1 MSRRIAL
8 GTIGIL
14 AVVLASVSLAW
25 ACVPQGY
32 LSLTPASGPAGSTVT
47 AKASGFPAGS
57 TVEIRWGSKDGPLL
71 KTGTGPSFSTPIT
84 IPAAAPGVHYVS
96 AAMTGEH
103 RDHSAT
109 VAAFRLTAPGVP
121 AAPGG
126 TTPTGGRTITGTM
139 GNDRLVGTPFDDVIN
154 CGAGN
159 DRVLGM
165 GGDDVIN
172 CGSGHD
178 RVDGGS
184 GRDRILGG
192 TGIDV
197 LKGGRHNDRISAG
210 SSNDRLWGGSG
221 NDRLLGGRGN
231 DTLRG
236 EGGRDRLYGQSG
248 RDVLF
253 RSGTDRLFGGSGRD
267 RIAGAR
273 KPSGD
278 GHDHDHGGHSH

>member
-1 MSRRIAL
+1 MSRRVVVAVV
-8 GTIGIL
+8 GVL
-14 AVVLASVSLAW
+14 AVVLASVSVAW
-25 ACVPQGY
+25 ACVPQGS
-32 LSLTPASGPAGSTVT
+32 LSLAPESGTAGSTVT
-47 AKASGFPAGS
+47 AKASGFSAGS
-57 TVEIRWGSKDGPLL
+57 TVEIRWGSKTGPLL
-71 KTGTGPSFSTPIT
+71 ATGTGASFSTPIT
-84 IPAAAPGVHYVS
+84 IPAAPPGVHYVS

-109 VAAFRLTAPGVP
+109 VAAFQITAPGAP
-121 AAPGG
+121 APGG
-126 TTPTGGRTITGTM
+126 TTPTGGKTITGTP

-154 CGAGN
+154 CGSGN
-159 DRVLGM
+159 DRVLGN
-165 GGDDVIN
+165 GGDDVID

-184 GRDRILGG
+184 GRDRIIGG
-192 TGIDV
+192 LGIDV

-221 NDRLLGGRGN
+221 NDRLVGGRGN

-236 EGGRDRLYGQSG
+236 ESGRDRLYGQSG

-267 RIAGAR
+267 RIVGKK

-278 GHDHDHGGHSH
+278 DGHDHEH

>member
-1 MSRRIAL
+1 MSRRL
-8 GTIGIL
+8 VLVSTGVL
-14 AVVLASVSLAW
+14 AAALASVSLAW

-57 TVEIRWGSKDGPLL
+57 TVEIRWESKTGTLL
-71 KTGTGPSFSTPIT
+71 KTGTGPSFTTPIT
-84 IPAAAPGVHYVS
+84 IPLAAPGVHYVS

-109 VAAFRLTAPGVP
+109 VAAFRITAPGVP
-121 AAPGG
+121 APG

-139 GNDRLVGTPFDDVIN
+139 GNDRLVGTPFNDIIN

-159 DRVLGM
+159 DRVLGG

-178 RVDGGS
+178 RVDGGD
-184 GRDRILGG
+184 GKDRILGG
-192 TGIDV
+192 SGIDV

-210 SSNDRLWGGSG
+210 SGNDRLWGGSG

-236 EGGRDRLYGQSG
+236 QTGRDRLFGNSG

-253 RSGTDRLFGGSGRD
+253 RSGSDRLSGGSGRD
-267 RIAGAR
+267 RIVGR
-273 KPSGD
+273 KAPSGH
-278 GHDHDHGGHSH
+278 GHDDHDHAH

>member
-1 MSRRIAL
+1 MSRRFVLASV
-8 GTIGIL
+8 GVL

-25 ACVPQGY
+25 ACVPQGS
-32 LSLTPASGPAGSTVT
+32 LSLTPKVGPAGSTVT

-57 TVEIRWGSKDGPLL
+57 TVEIRWGSKTGPLL

-109 VAAFRLTAPGVP
+109 VAAFQIVVAGVP
-121 AAPGG
+121 LPGG
-126 TTPTGGRTITGTM
+126 TSPAGGRTINGTL
-139 GNDRLVGTPFDDVIN
+139 GNDRLIGTPFDDVIN

-159 DRVLGM
+159 DNVR
-165 GGDDVIN
+165 GGGGNDVIN

-178 RVDGGS
+178 RVDGGA
-184 GRDRILGG
+184 GKDRILGG
-192 TGIDV
+192 SGIDV
-197 LKGGRHNDRISAG
+197 LKGGTHNDRVVAG
-210 SSNDRLWGGSG
+210 SGNDRLWGGSG

-231 DTLRG
+231 DVLRG
-236 EGGRDRLYGQSG
+236 NSGRDRLFGNSG

-253 RSGTDRLFGGSGRD
+253 RSGSDRLVGGSGRD
-267 RIAGAR
+267 RMAGGKA
-273 KPSGD
+273 PSD
-278 GHDHDHGGHSH
+278 GHDHDHHHH